1 MKNFLILFSCLILC
15 TLSCSAV
22 AFSNKTKITGD
33 SIKVDSLAQTQL
45 GISVTETLMNPGK
58 VSCYILKGKSETD
71 ENDFVVEP
79 HYVRDSLVGTLTPE
93 MYSILQFAL
102 IADQNNY
109 KTDSVLVKSPY
120 VPQLEFEFA
129 RKRITVHV
137 VVSLSDYS
145 WSIIFDGKKQFNWNY
160 ANKEL
165 IHRYCTMLINN
176 KKED

>member
-1 MKNFLILFSCLILC
+1 MKNYLFLFSCLMLC

-22 AFSNKTKITGD
+22 TFNNKAKIGRD
-33 SIKVDSLAQTQL
+33 SIKVDSLAQAQL

-58 VSCYILKGKSETD
+58 VSCYTLKGKSQTD

-93 MYSILQFAL
+93 MYSILQFML
-102 IADQNNY
+102 IADQSNY
-109 KTDSVLVKSPY
+109 KRDSVLVKSPY
-120 VPQLEFEFA
+120 TPQLEFEFS
-129 RKRITVHV
+129 RKRIVVHV

-160 ANKEL
+160 AEKEL